1 MLPLR
6 GQTSMNLFLKRRL
19 YRPFFVLLSLLL
31 IGSQQ
36 AAFAHLLTH
45 LRGGST
51 AVTHYQNDHDAIDQL
66 ADTCMTCIAFAGV
79 VGSAPPSALSVS
91 FASFTGNSYS
101 LFSAT
106 PVFGR
111 LVMVCRA
118 RDPPV
123 ACSR

>member
-1 MLPLR
+1 MELDIRGECSVARSDINELAPQEAFVPSILR
-6 GQTSMNLFLKRRL
+6 AVVPVANRL
-19 YRPFFVLLSLLL
+19 
-31 IGSQQ
+31 
-36 AAFAHLLTH
+36 AAGCVRAFTDP

-51 AVTHYQNDHDAIDQL
+51 AITHYQNDHDAIDQL

-106 PVFGR
+106 PVF
-111 LVMVCRA
+111 RA
-118 RDPPV
+118 AGDGLP
-123 ACSR
+123 CS